1 MAHLKLKAL
10 LTTSALVAAT
20 AAAGT
25 ASSDPRGE
33 YYKDLKKPDW
43 NPPNE
48 VFPIVWTTLYTDLAA
63 TTGLTL
69 ADLWQAGE
77 LTGSNK
83 EANRFLAATV
93 TNLALNGGWSW
104 AFFRAKQ
111 PMLAAAWAGVL
122 AASSADLTRRVFK
135 VSRGRGAV
143 LAPYAAWTAFA
154 TVLSCAVWK
163 LNERTPGQHAS

>member
-1 MAHLKLKAL
+1 MAHLKMKAL

-20 AAAGT
+20 AAVGT
-25 ASSDPRGE
+25 AASDPNGD
-33 YYKDLKKPDW
+33 YYARLTKPDW

-48 VFPIVWTTLYTDLAA
+48 AFPIAWTTLYTDIAL

-69 ADLWQAGE
+69 ADLWEAAE
-77 LTGSNK
+77 ITGSNK
-83 EANRFLAATV
+83 EAKRFLTATAA
-93 TNLALNGGWSW
+93 NLALNGGWSW

-111 PMLAAAWAGVL
+111 PALSAVWSGVL

-135 VSRGRGAV
+135 ISKVRGMA

-154 TVLSCAVWK
+154 TALSCAVWK
-163 LNERTPGQHAS
+163 LNDRAASHRAS

>member
-10 LTTSALVAAT
+10 LTTSALVAVT

-25 ASSDPRGE
+25 AASDPRGE
-33 YYKDLKKPDW
+33 YYEGLKKPDW

-48 VFPIVWTTLYTDLAA
+48 AFPIAWSTLYTDVAL

-69 ADLWQAGE
+69 ADLWEAGE

-83 EANRFLAATV
+83 EARRFLAATV

-104 AFFRAKQ
+104 AFFQAKQ
-111 PMLAAAWAGVL
+111 PALSAAWAGVL

-135 VSRGRGAV
+135 VSRARGVA

-154 TVLSCAVWK
+154 TALSCAVWK
-163 LNERTPGQHAS
+163 LNERPSGQHAS

>member
-20 AAAGT
+20 AAVGT
-25 ASSDPRGE
+25 AASEPRSE
-33 YYKDLKKPDW
+33 YYASLKKPDW

-48 VFPIVWTTLYTDLAA
+48 AFPIAWSTLYTDIAL

-69 ADLWQAGE
+69 ADLWEAGE
-77 LTGSNK
+77 IMGSNK
-83 EANRFLAATV
+83 EARRFLTATV
-93 TNLALNGGWSW
+93 ANLALNGGWSW
-104 AFFRAKQ
+104 VFFQAKQ
-111 PMLAAAWAGVL
+111 PALAAVWAGAL

-135 VSRGRGAV
+135 VSRARGVA

-154 TVLSCAVWK
+154 AALSCAVWR
-163 LNERTPGQHAS
+163 LNERPTGQHAS

>member
-1 MAHLKLKAL
+1 MAHVKAKAL

-20 AAAGT
+20 AAIGT
-25 ASSDPRGE
+25 AASDPKGK
-33 YYKDLKKPDW
+33 YYAGLKKPDW

-48 VFPIVWTTLYTDLAA
+48 AFPIAWTTLYTDIAL

-69 ADLWQAGE
+69 ADLWEAGR
-77 LTGSNK
+77 LTGSNR
-83 EANRFLAATV
+83 EAKRFLAATA
-93 TNLALNGGWSW
+93 TNLAINGGWSW

-111 PMLAAAWAGVL
+111 PALSAVWAGVL

-135 VSRGRGAV
+135 VSKARGVV

-154 TVLSCAVWK
+154 TALSCAIWK
-163 LNERTPGQHAS
+163 LND

>member
-10 LTTSALVAAT
+10 LTTSALVAVT

-25 ASSDPRGE
+25 AASDPGGE
-33 YYKDLKKPDW
+33 YYESLKKPEW

-48 VFPIVWTTLYTDLAA
+48 VFPIAWTTLYTDIAL

-69 ADLWQAGE
+69 ADLWQAGD

-93 TNLALNGGWSW
+93 ANLALNGGWSW
-104 AFFRAKQ
+104 AFFQAKQ
-111 PMLAAAWAGVL
+111 PMLAAAWAGTL

-135 VSRGRGAV
+135 VSQARGAA

-154 TVLSCAVWK
+154 TALSCTVWR
-163 LNERTPGQHAS
+163 LNVRTSGQHAS